1 MRTLISMLV
10 VGLMFV
16 SQGQATTSDSI
27 KDCNYYTNGAFT
39 KLINVLSDLN
49 GVTRFGECD
58 EGELWV
64 NDPKITTAIAL
75 ANPNEIVDSYDASME
90 FLMGTE
96 MHYTSK
102 TCKGELYHPVRY
114 KICTDWD
121 MEVGC
126 SEYFVIEPKYDSN
139 YSEFKFTP
147 SEINIIQVCEKEVSE
162 YLEI

>member
-16 SQGQATTSDSI
+16 SQGQATTNDSA

-64 NDPKITTAIAL
+64 NDPKITAAIAL

-90 FLMGTE
+90 F
-96 MHYTSK
+96 
-102 TCKGELYHPVRY
+102 
-114 KICTDWD
+114 
-121 MEVGC
+121 
-126 SEYFVIEPKYDSN
+126 
-139 YSEFKFTP
+139 
-147 SEINIIQVCEKEVSE
+147 
-162 YLEI
+162 

>member
-1 MRTLISMLV
+1 MRTLISMIV

-16 SQGQATTSDSI
+16 SQGQATTNDPI
-27 KDCNYYTNGAFT
+27 KDCNYYTNGAFN

-75 ANPNEIVDSYDASME
+75 ANPYEVVDPYDASME

-121 MEVGC
+121 VEVGC
-126 SEYFVIEPKYDSN
+126 SQYFVIEPKYDSN

-147 SEINIIQVCEKEVSE
+147 SEINIIQTCEKEVSE
-162 YLEI
+162 YLGI